1 METGLVKRWIYAG
14 VSLAA
19 LLSVMVSVV
28 VAGTQGASGAQD
40 ATETVELVVDDGT
53 ETAVATGETTADATG
68 EATNGAEPQA
78 SASLFAAIYAGT
90 CADTGG
96 EPTYQVGDLLTAE
109 EVSAANADDTS
120 AVGSADAGTMLYAAA
135 EVEVSFDALF
145 AADQPY
151 ALVVRDSADDTGRD
165 VACGELGGFV
175 VDGQVAVGLSTGD
188 SGTYCGVAIFE
199 VSDST
204 AQGPTPVR
212 VHLFESAMGDDNAD
226 ATADVTADATA
237 QVDATEEETG
247 EATAEVT
254 GVATEEGDDD
264 SGGGDDD

>member
-1 METGLVKRWIYAG
+1 
-14 VSLAA
+14 
-19 LLSVMVSVV
+19 
-28 VAGTQGASGAQD
+28 
-40 ATETVELVVDDGT
+40 
-53 ETAVATGETTADATG
+53 
-68 EATNGAEPQA
+68 
-78 SASLFAAIYAGT
+78 
-90 CADTGG
+90 
-96 EPTYQVGDLLTAE
+96 
-109 EVSAANADDTS
+109 
-120 AVGSADAGTMLYAAA
+120 MLYAAA

-212 VHLFESAMGDDNAD
+212 VHLFASAMGD

-237 QVDATEEETG
+237 QVDATEEESE

-254 GVATEEGDDD
+254 GEATEEDDDD

>member
-68 EATNGAEPQA
+68 EATNGAKLQA

-96 EPTYQVGDLLTAE
+96 EPTYQVGDLLTAKRFRQRMPMTPRR
-109 EVSAANADDTS
+109 S
-120 AVGSADAGTMLYAAA
+120 
-135 EVEVSFDALF
+135 
-145 AADQPY
+145 
-151 ALVVRDSADDTGRD
+151 VRPMPGR
-165 VACGELGGFV
+165 C
-175 VDGQVAVGLSTGD
+175 ST
-188 SGTYCGVAIFE
+188 
-199 VSDST
+199 
-204 AQGPTPVR
+204 R
-212 VHLFESAMGDDNAD
+212 RRRWR
-226 ATADVTADATA
+226 
-237 QVDATEEETG
+237 
-247 EATAEVT
+247 
-254 GVATEEGDDD
+254 
-264 SGGGDDD
+264 